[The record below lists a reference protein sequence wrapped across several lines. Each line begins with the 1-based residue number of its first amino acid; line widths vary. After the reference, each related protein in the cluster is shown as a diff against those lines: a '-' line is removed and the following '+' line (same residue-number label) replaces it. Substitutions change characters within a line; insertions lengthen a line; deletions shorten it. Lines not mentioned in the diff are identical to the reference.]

1 MTANS
6 ERRRL
11 SRLLLVEDDDNQR
24 MTLAAIL
31 RDEGFDVVVVR
42 DDGPGVSAG
51 ERERIFE
58 PLYSSKAK
66 GTGLGLTLCRQLL
79 ELHGGSIELEPS
91 TGRGAAFRLRLPG
104 AQSPVHGVGGAA
116 GAAGDPSGVP
126 GAGAVA

>member
-1 MTANS
+1 MYKRQVQAAGPPAQ
-6 ERRRL
+6 L
-11 SRLLLVEDDDNQR
+11 SVEAH
-24 MTLAAIL
+24 THG
-31 RDEGFDVVVVR
+31 GFDVVVVR

-91 TGRGAAFRLRLPG
+91 TGRGAAFRLRLPR